1 MESYIMEQFKGDNV
15 PEGTVVGIGN
25 PLLDISVMV
34 DNDFLKKYDL
44 KPNDAVMA
52 EEKHLPLYKELTDN
66 YTPEYIAGGSVQNTV
81 RVAQWILKKPK
92 ICSYFGCVGN
102 DDYAKILK
110 DKAEHDG
117 VNVLYQVNDEKPTGT
132 CAVLLTSEGNC
143 RSLCANLAAA
153 QVFTADH
160 IEKPEC
166 KEVIQKAKLFYSSG
180 FFLAVC
186 PEAMLS
192 LAKHALE
199 KNYIFALNV
208 SAPFVMEFY
217 KKQLQDV
224 LPYVDILFGNELE
237 ATAFAKFFELKGKTL
252 QEIALEIAALPYLNK
267 TRERVVVITQSA
279 NPVILVDKGQIT
291 LVPVKPLKQE
301 QIKDT
306 NGAGDAFTGGFLSQI
321 VRGRPL
327 KECAQCGIYS
337 ARYVIQHSGCSFTT
351 PSDFT
356 PEP

>member
-1 MESYIMEQFKGDNV
+1 MELFKGDCV
-15 PEGTVVGIGN
+15 PEGTIVSIGN

-34 DNDFLKKYDL
+34 DDDFLKKYNL
-44 KPNDAVMA
+44 KPNDAIMA
-52 EEKHLPLYKELTDN
+52 EKNHRPLYKELTDN
-66 YTPEYIAGGSVQNTV
+66 YSPEYIAGGSVQNSM

-117 VNVLYQVNDEKPTGT
+117 VNVLYQVNEEKPTGT
-132 CAVLLTSEGNC
+132 CAVLLTAEGNC

-153 QVFTADH
+153 QLFTPDH

-166 KEVIQKAKLFYSSG
+166 KEAIQKAKLFYSSG
-180 FFLAVC
+180 FFLAVS
-186 PEAMLS
+186 PETTMT
-192 LAKHALE
+192 LAKYSFE
-199 KNYIFALNV
+199 KNHIFALNV

-217 KKQLQDV
+217 KKQLEDV

-237 ATAFAKFFELKGKTL
+237 ATAFAKFFGLKGQTL
-252 QEIALEIAALPYLNK
+252 EQIAVEIATLPYLNK

-279 NPVILVDKGQIT
+279 DPVILVDKGQVT

-301 QIKDT
+301 QIVDT

-321 VRGRPL
+321 VRGRPF

-337 ARYVIQHSGCSFTT
+337 AAYVIQHSGCSFTT
-351 PSDFT
+351 PSDFKA
-356 PEP
+356 EP